1 MNRVTYL
8 LSAAI
13 SFVTCASWTSGT
25 AVLAKQSGDVWLAT
39 ISVSRYPNL
48 PPKDQLEYCDNDA
61 RAMVERFVE
70 SKTVSSERL
79 CQMRAGESS
88 NRLPTKENIER
99 ELPQFLAKPSASDT
113 VVLFFSMHG
122 LQLEQSAHGGE
133 PATFLM
139 PADTEITPD
148 RLLDTVIP
156 IEWLRNQ
163 LHQTKAQRVI
173 LFLDACHAGGI
184 KNSEGLKTMSPLTSK
199 SFEIVFRDAPQTN
212 QKQKIYVLASC
223 RDRQSSLESA
233 MLKHGI
239 FTHWVTCGFDGA
251 ADSNADGLISMDE
264 LFAFVEIQVPKSV
277 RYLTRVARGMRQKS
291 DESTADGV
299 EQNPVRFFF
308 GNDQGDIVVMPIAP
322 KPITTALKRTG
333 EMLDVFLRSH
343 LYRENHT
350 EPARIGIVEFGLQ
363 SADGLQDLRGRLGSF
378 GAISRDLLDKELTR
392 LIDNSQVFHKAPV
405 YRLAAGNELKKNL
418 KGFNVN
424 QVESMDVPAETL
436 MIDGQPIDALLF
448 GRYLRR
454 GNSEWDS
461 GPDRMEL
468 DLTLIDTRSKT
479 KIARIQT
486 VILVN
491 SELLAMLGGSIDKR
505 QNAATAP
512 IFVDYTSSCS
522 PANPHK
528 EDMVN
533 VPKPSPVHT
542 PKPQTQIENRIANQ
556 ESKVSTEPVEELPQP
571 DPVHPQ
577 FNPENATMSIQVK
590 QSRDG
595 RPWEYSPWL
604 PSDPTSPNDLIFET
618 REGNEVALE
627 LTNNT
632 EENLAFVVQI
642 DGINQIGGDVA
653 TPDRSPYWHIKP
665 RASTVIDQ
673 WLDPL
678 RDQQVQGDLRSIG
691 GRRLV
696 ISSAAKSVAIQSN
709 LSENLGEIRIVV
721 YGTRKAGTKNARAR
735 ELGMSRGRETS
746 NQYPVIRDLVI
757 NTSDKRAVYVLRYQA
772 ERP

>member
-8 LSAAI
+8 ISAAI
-13 SFVTCASWTSGT
+13 SFVACVSLTNGR
-25 AVLAKQSGDVWLAT
+25 AVWSRESGDLWLAT

-48 PPKDQLEYCDNDA
+48 PSKDQLEYCDNDA
-61 RAMVERFVE
+61 RAIVERFIE

-79 CQMRAGESS
+79 CQMRAGESP
-88 NRLPTKENIER
+88 NRLPTKKNIER
-99 ELPQFLAKPSASDT
+99 ELPQFLARPSASDT

-122 LQLEQSAHGGE
+122 LQLEQSGPSGE

-139 PADTEITPD
+139 PSDTEITPN
-148 RLLDTVIP
+148 RLLETVIP
-156 IEWLRNQ
+156 MEWLRNQ
-163 LHQTKAQRVI
+163 LHQTKAERVI

-199 SFEIVFRDAPQTN
+199 SFETVFRDAHPKN
-212 QKQKIYVLASC
+212 DKQKIYVLASC
-223 RDRQSSLESA
+223 RDKQSSIESA

-251 ADSNADGLISMDE
+251 ADSNADGQISMDE
-264 LFAFVEIQVPKSV
+264 LFAFVEIQVPKSL

-291 DESTADGV
+291 DEATSDGV

-308 GNDQGDIVVMPIAP
+308 GNDQGDIVVMPVAP

-343 LYRENHT
+343 LYREDNT

-363 SADGLQDLRGRLGSF
+363 STDGMQDLRGKLGSF

-392 LIDNSQVFHKAPV
+392 LIDSGQVFHKAPV
-405 YRLAAGNELKKNL
+405 YRMAAGNELKKNL

-424 QVESMDVPAETL
+424 AVESMDVPDESL
-436 MIDGQPIDALLF
+436 KINGQPIDALLF

-491 SELLAMLGGSIDKR
+491 SELLAMMGGSIDKR
-505 QNAATAP
+505 QNAETSP
-512 IFVDYTSSCS
+512 IFVDYTAPSS

-528 EDMVN
+528 EDMRN

-556 ESKVSTEPVEELPQP
+556 DSKVSTEHVEELPKP

-577 FNPENATMSIQVK
+577 FIPQNATMAIRVK

-595 RPWEYSPWL
+595 QPWKLSPWL
-604 PSDPTSPNDLIFET
+604 PTDPASPNDLIFGT

-632 EENLAFVVQI
+632 DENLAFVVQI

-678 RDQQVQGDLRSIG
+678 SDKQVQSDVRSIG
-691 GRRLV
+691 GSKLV
-696 ISSAAKSVAIQSN
+696 IGSAAESVAVQSN

-721 YGTRKAGTKNARAR
+721 YGTRKAGTKNVNSG
-735 ELGMSRGRETS
+735 ELGMIKGPNTS

>member
-1 MNRVTYL
+1 
-8 LSAAI
+8 
-13 SFVTCASWTSGT
+13 
-25 AVLAKQSGDVWLAT
+25 
-39 ISVSRYPNL
+39 
-48 PPKDQLEYCDNDA
+48 
-61 RAMVERFVE
+61 
-70 SKTVSSERL
+70 
-79 CQMRAGESS
+79 
-88 NRLPTKENIER
+88 
-99 ELPQFLAKPSASDT
+99 
-113 VVLFFSMHG
+113 
-122 LQLEQSAHGGE
+122 
-133 PATFLM
+133 
-139 PADTEITPD
+139 
-148 RLLDTVIP
+148 
-156 IEWLRNQ
+156 
-163 LHQTKAQRVI
+163 
-173 LFLDACHAGGI
+173 
-184 KNSEGLKTMSPLTSK
+184 MSPLTSK
-199 SFEIVFRDAPQTN
+199 SFETVFRDAHPTN
-212 QKQKIYVLASC
+212 DKQKIYVLASC
-223 RDRQSSLESA
+223 RDRQSSIESA

-251 ADSNADGLISMDE
+251 ADSNADGQISMDE
-264 LFAFVEIQVPKSV
+264 LFAFVEIQVPKSL

-291 DESTADGV
+291 EEASSDGV

-308 GNDQGDIVVMPIAP
+308 GNDQGDIVVMPVAP

-343 LYRENHT
+343 LYREDNT

-363 SADGLQDLRGRLGSF
+363 STDGMQDLRGRLGSF
-378 GAISRDLLDKELTR
+378 GAISRDLLDKELNR
-392 LIDNSQVFHKAPV
+392 LIDSGQVFHNAPV
-405 YRLAAGNELKKNL
+405 YRMAAGNELKKNL

-424 QVESMDVPAETL
+424 AVESMDVPAESL
-436 MIDGQPIDALLF
+436 KINGQSLDALLF

-454 GNSEWDS
+454 GNSKWDS

-468 DLTLIDTRSKT
+468 DLTLIDTKTKT

-505 QNAATAP
+505 QNPETSP
-512 IFVDYTSSCS
+512 VFVDYT
-522 PANPHK
+522 A
-528 EDMVN
+528 
-533 VPKPSPVHT
+533 PSPPLNLHE
-542 PKPQTQIENRIANQ
+542 PDIPRPQPRSEDRDENHDT
-556 ESKVSTEPVEELPQP
+556 KVPEEHIEELPKP

-577 FNPENATMSIQVK
+577 FIPQNATMAIRVK

-595 RPWEYSPWL
+595 RPWEHSRWL
-604 PSDPTSPNDLIFET
+604 PPDPASPNDLIFET

-632 EENLAFVVQI
+632 DENLAFVVQI

-678 RDQQVQGDLRSIG
+678 SDKQVQSDLRSIG
-691 GRRLV
+691 GSKLV
-696 ISSAAKSVAIQSN
+696 IGSAAESVAVQSN

-721 YGTRKAGTKNARAR
+721 YGTRKAGTKNARVG
-735 ELGMSRGRETS
+735 ELGMTRGPNTS